1 MDPGG
6 QWDELYARVHA
17 GDVGALDALLI
28 AYLPRLRAFVRA
40 RMDERLRQRES
51 CSDLVQSVCRELV
64 GAKAGFEFR
73 SEAEFRGWLFTAA
86 LNKVR
91 EKHRF
96 HRAERRDAGR
106 EAKAEPGA
114 CVDVGDLAAAS
125 ATVGTPSAAAM
136 RNEELER
143 LEAAFEQLPED
154 YREVVTLT
162 RLARLSQ
169 RDVAVLM
176 GRSADAVQ
184 KLLGRALLKLGE
196 IMDAG

>member
-1 MDPGG
+1 MHAEERFAGLFARARAG
-6 QWDELYARVHA
+6 ETAALDELLV
-17 GDVGALDALLI
+17 

-40 RMDERLRQRES
+40 RMDQQLRQRES
-51 CSDLVQSVCRELV
+51 CSDLVQSVCRDLMAARDQYV
-64 GAKAGFEFR
+64 FR
-73 SEAEFRGWLFTAA
+73 GEAEFRGWLFTAA

-96 HRAERRDAGR
+96 HGAERRDARR
-106 EAKAEPGA
+106 EAADA
-114 CVDVGDLAAAS
+114 GDLAAAY
-125 ATVGTPSAAAM
+125 ATVATPSGAAM

-162 RLARLSQ
+162 RLCGLPQ
-169 RDVAVLM
+169 QEVAALM

-196 IMDAG
+196 ILDAK